1 MSKTITLRIED
12 EVYKM
17 LKTAA
22 NGEKRTISNFIQ
34 FAALNYLSSSSYVSD
49 KEMEEI
55 MNDKE
60 LKNCIN
66 LAMKDIDEG
75 DYSIVS

>member
-22 NGEKRTISNFIQ
+22 NGEKRTISNFIE

-49 KEMEEI
+49 REMEEI
-55 MNDKE
+55 MNDLD
-60 LKNCIN
+60 LKKSIYN
-66 LAMKDIDEG
+66 AMKDIEKG
-75 DYSIVS
+75 DYSVVS